1 MKKSNKKTKDEV
13 HTFRTVRGAESSI
26 KEMLN
31 IDEDKDAVNYI
42 CSDFIDELLI
52 SDADELFDSY
62 VYLNNQKVKNI
73 EDELNDIKLEKL
85 RLEKRLINL
94 SKIETDYIN
103 KISEINKENSV
114 YLENKKK
121 HKEKSIRTIFN
132 KVLLIY
138 VKDVAEFKD
147 VTVQE
152 VLNEY
157 TSIYNQNYIINSIS
171 KYLDKHFDNTIT
183 IIDEYSDNKKEYS
196 LKLDYINIK
205 SIKNVLNTLI
215 IKKN

>member
-1 MKKSNKKTKDEV
+1 MKKNKKKTRDEV

-62 VYLNNQKVKNI
+62 VYLNNHKIKNI
-73 EDELNDIKLEKL
+73 EDELNNIKLEKL
-85 RLEKRLINL
+85 RLEKKLINL